1 VIGIVAQRVAER
13 YHRPALVIGIEDGV
27 GVGSGRSIKRFHL
40 LDALTS
46 VGDLFQRF
54 GGHAQAAGFALTAER
69 IPELARRFEE
79 HARDVLTASDLEPVL
94 GVDAPLDLA
103 AVDWPLYRE
112 IIQLEPFGM
121 GNPTPVFGARGVRL
135 LATPRILQEK
145 HLKLR
150 VGKGA
155 RTLDALGWG
164 WATRTPS
171 LAAGQQVDLAFALE
185 QNNFQGMASLQL
197 VIKDLVATGGM
208 GNPWQPE
215 M

>member
-1 VIGIVAQRVAER
+1 
-13 YHRPALVIGIEDGV
+13 
-27 GVGSGRSIKRFHL
+27 
-40 LDALTS
+40 
-46 VGDLFQRF
+46 
-54 GGHAQAAGFALTAER
+54 
-69 IPELARRFEE
+69 
-79 HARDVLTASDLEPVL
+79 VL